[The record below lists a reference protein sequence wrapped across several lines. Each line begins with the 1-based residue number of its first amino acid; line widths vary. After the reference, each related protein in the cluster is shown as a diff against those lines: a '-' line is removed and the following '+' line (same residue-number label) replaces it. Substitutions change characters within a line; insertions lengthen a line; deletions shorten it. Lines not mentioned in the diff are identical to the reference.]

1 MRRSAVRIA
10 KAGTSPL
17 PESSLKS
24 SSGRRT
30 GNVDALLLWI
40 CGIVESR
47 LGTASVVVWRLHIL
61 HKTKEREKYYDER
74 IRKSLH
80 NSTVHNTFF
89 LFHRKAKRQQRGSI
103 GAKAGSSARQQRQ
116 VRQRCSGILIFH
128 SPDRC
133 ERPPDVRGH

>member
-1 MRRSAVRIA
+1 M
-10 KAGTSPL
+10 
-17 PESSLKS
+17 
-24 SSGRRT
+24 
-30 GNVDALLLWI
+30 LWI

-89 LFHRKAKRQQRGSI
+89 LFIVKRSVNNG
-103 GAKAGSSARQQRQ
+103 ARQGQKPEVQ
-116 VRQRCSGILIFH
+116 H
-128 SPDRC
+128 DNKDKPDN
-133 ERPPDVRGH
+133 DAAAY